1 MLRRQMPTFIVV
13 LALADVLPAVAPSLQ
28 VPMSDHQQ
36 SQCRITSNPKSSLGG
51 ADLSCTQI
59 VALLQA
65 GWRAPSGQWQI
76 SKAHHGRQFQPPWQ
90 QRLQRRVQLARR
102 TPLVVRVPEDIRSMP
117 ARLATLWLKL
127 EGVEL
132 CGGIC
137 VDRRTLLR

>member
-90 QRLQRRVQLARR
+90 QRLQRC
-102 TPLVVRVPEDIRSMP
+102 VRVPEDIRSMP